1 MELIRLPLTTAEPWR
16 SAVEKDAAA
25 SRSAGWFWTF
35 KLRGL
40 RVERVEAKGGNGKK
54 GSGGAAAVN
63 AAVAHARV
71 REAGDLYARTGK
83 RSEGH
88 SYDNAYSAEYTLV
101 RSSSPSSS
109 GSGDSEWKVAGVLV
123 TGEPRSRSA

>member
-1 MELIRLPLTTAEPWR
+1 M
-16 SAVEKDAAA
+16 SKDALAA
-25 SRSAGWFWTF
+25 IRTQVMWNRLIAV
-35 KLRGL
+35 
-40 RVERVEAKGGNGKK
+40 VEEQAQTLMRTAF
-54 GSGGAAAVN
+54 SPI
-63 AAVAHARV
+63 V

-101 RSSSPSSS
+101 RSSPSSS
-109 GSGDSEWKVAGVLV
+109 SSASSAGEGEWKVAGVLV